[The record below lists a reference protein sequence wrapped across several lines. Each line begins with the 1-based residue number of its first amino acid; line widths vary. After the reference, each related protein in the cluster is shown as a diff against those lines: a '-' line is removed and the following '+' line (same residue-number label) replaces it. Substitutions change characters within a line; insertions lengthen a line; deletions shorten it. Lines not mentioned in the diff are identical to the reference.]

1 MPPILIAN
9 ADISQVAFASDRCDT
24 VAPMLD
30 DINQFRIQRLQALV
44 DRFGG
49 KAALGRA
56 MGQGSGAFIGQ
67 MLRGERAVSEKTV
80 MAAERLPGCHR
91 WFDPYREQS
100 SKQIDLDNNPD
111 YPTVR
116 TVRLRANAG
125 ITGYDIDQS
134 HDDGPPIV
142 FRADWFVT
150 NGYKP
155 ERMFAIRVC
164 GSSMEPTLWPGDL
177 IVINGASAEP
187 IDGRVFVVIY
197 EGETAVKRLERD
209 EGVWWLASDN
219 PDQRRYKRKRCH
231 DQTTIVGEVV
241 YKQSQRI

>member
-1 MPPILIAN
+1 
-9 ADISQVAFASDRCDT
+9 
-24 VAPMLD
+24 MLE
-30 DINQFRIQRLQALV
+30 DINQFRMGRLKDLA

-49 KAALGRA
+49 KASLGRA
-56 MGQGSGAFIGQ
+56 MGYKDGAFIGQ
-67 MLRGERAVSEKTV
+67 MLRGERLITEKTV
-80 MAAERLPGCHR
+80 MIAEALPGCHR
-91 WFDPYREQS
+91 WFDP
-100 SKQIDLDNNPD
+100 SKAGGGHEIELDNNPD

-116 TVRLRANAG
+116 TVRIRANAG
-125 ITGYDIDQS
+125 LTGYDIDQS

-142 FRADWFVT
+142 FRADWFRA
-150 NGYKP
+150 NGFKP
-155 ERMFAIRVC
+155 ERMFAIKVY
-164 GSSMEPTLWPGDL
+164 GHSMEPTLWPDDL
-177 IVINGASAEP
+177 IVINGASTDP
-187 IDGRVFVVIY
+187 VDGRVFVVIY